1 MYHVDEGLSC
11 VPAEITNRLNFI
23 LTRENILDQ
32 EDELMRRIVTAD

>member
-11 VPAEITNRLNFI
+11 VPSEITNRLNFI
-23 LTRENILDQ
+23 LIRENILDQ